1 MSEPTP
7 DPKPT
12 TTGEQPVTA
21 GGLHLELL
29 AYFRRQL
36 GGNLVVAALAIGGAT
51 LGAWKA
57 VAQEA
62 RNQADAGVVPVTLK
76 VDDLGRRVER
86 VERQVPEIQADIR
99 ALYRAVMTGQAQP
112 RLEVPAVLQDGGR

>member
-1 MSEPTP
+1 MLEPTP
-7 DPKPT
+7 ETKPT
-12 TTGEQPVTA
+12 PTGEQPVTNGA
-21 GGLHLELL
+21 LHLELL

-62 RNQADAGVVPVTLK
+62 RNQADAGVQPVTLK

-86 VERQVPEIQADIR
+86 VEKQVPEIQADIR

-112 RLEVPAVLQDGGR
+112 RLEVPALPQDGGR

>member
-7 DPKPT
+7 DPKPS
-12 TTGEQPVTA
+12 TTGEQPVTNGA
-21 GGLHLELL
+21 LHLELL
-29 AYFRRQL
+29 GYFRRQL

-57 VAQEA
+57 VAEEA
-62 RNQADAGVVPVTLK
+62 RNQADTGVIPVTLK
-76 VDDLGRRVER
+76 VEDLGRRVER
-86 VERQVPEIQADIR
+86 VEKQVPEIQADIR

-112 RLEVPAVLQDGGR
+112 RLEVPALPQDGGR

>member
-1 MSEPTP
+1 MIDP
-7 DPKPT
+7 DDAPKGPA
-12 TTGEQPVTA
+12 TGEQPVTQRT
-21 GGLHLELL
+21 LHGEFMSF
-29 AYFRRQL
+29 FRKQF
-36 GGNLVVAALAIGGAT
+36 GGNIIALVIVGGGAV

-86 VERQVPEIQADIR
+86 VEMQVPEIQADIR

-112 RLEVPAVLQDGGR
+112 RLEVPALPQDGGR